1 MKKFGNKMC
10 LYMGHGSK
18 SNSNSFPSL
27 LPIFGKFGKTPPQRA
42 YMRAGYDFAS
52 RFYTRRRPSSRAREG
67 LRQAT
72 VFHTRSRVVQER
84 PRRRSTR
91 SQVAVQGI
99 PRRQRST
106 SSTEAAPRV
115 AVWTTHPIRFCRA
128 GRVQIGFSVAA
139 WCFAWLLR
147 WWPRRPY
154 QIAKVDRLMNA
165 ATEIATHMGTCMVV
179 LILYSAECYLE
190 TEIATATL
198 QVW

>member
-1 MKKFGNKMC
+1 MSSSASSLSACYPPVNGHRAVVREDATPGPAFRATPTVSHPSSPSFIFWQIEKKQPPTVSHPSSPSLASSEKRLPSAHIC
-10 LYMGHGSK
+10 ARDTTSHRDSTRAA
-18 SNSNSFPSL
+18 SL
-27 LPIFGKFGKTPPQRA
+27 LPA
-42 YMRAGYDFAS
+42 RAGLLPF
-52 RFYTRRRPSSRAREG
+52 PREG

-139 WCFAWLLR
+139 WCFA
-147 WWPRRPY
+147 
-154 QIAKVDRLMNA
+154 
-165 ATEIATHMGTCMVV
+165 
-179 LILYSAECYLE
+179 
-190 TEIATATL
+190 
-198 QVW
+198 